1 MTGYDA
7 IDHMVRYRKIETIQ
21 KVYVPVIAAVVA
33 ALALFVCFPRA
44 GFVGDY
50 AAIIALFAAAVIYL
64 RLGRHRRDDEGL
76 GQEGTGSLS
85 GKQRA
90 GQAVGIPQDSVLI
103 CKTAS

>member
-50 AAIIALFAAAVIYL
+50 AAIIALFAAAVTY
-64 RLGRHRRDDEGL
+64 
-76 GQEGTGSLS
+76 LS
-85 GKQRA
+85 GLAVTAVMMKDWDKR
-90 GQAVGIPQDSVLI
+90 GQALSVANNERD
-103 CKTAS
+103 KP